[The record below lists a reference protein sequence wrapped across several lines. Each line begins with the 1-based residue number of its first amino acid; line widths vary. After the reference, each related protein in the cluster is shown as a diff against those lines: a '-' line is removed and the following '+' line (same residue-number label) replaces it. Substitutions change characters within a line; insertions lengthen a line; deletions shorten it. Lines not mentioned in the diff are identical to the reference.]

1 MGIDVKSR
9 NSILTEKL
17 HMGIDVKSRKSKLT
31 EKLHTG
37 MPRSECKMDS

>member
-1 MGIDVKSR
+1 MCIDIKSR